1 MLISARLVSP
11 RACCRRACEIR
22 QRAQLV
28 AAKSLL
34 PAFAD
39 GPGKSALRIGARAK
53 TTCEAK
59 QRIAA
64 VSSQVHLGN

>member
-1 MLISARLVSP
+1 MHADKRAVSLAG
-11 RACCRRACEIR
+11 RAL
-22 QRAQLV
+22 RAQLV

-39 GPGKSALRIGARAK
+39 GPRKSALRIGARAN